1 MTTQF
6 PMDFMVIDDRTVAA
20 IDLETQLEDMGHRVV
35 AVASH
40 IKRAFER
47 LETSAG
53 EIDGVFLN
61 PSLAGCSARPVAEKL
76 FRLGLPYV
84 LLTEMT
90 PAELRR
96 LGMRGPSLPFPA
108 QPAALASALRQIT
121 AKVPPRFVS
130 STGGVTSAA
139 FV

>member
-1 MTTQF
+1 MKTHY

-61 PSLAGCSARPVAEKL
+61 PSLAGRSARPVAEKL
-76 FRLGLPYV
+76 FRMGLPYV
-84 LLTEMT
+84 LLTEMS
-90 PAELRR
+90 PGELRR
-96 LGMRGPSLPFPA
+96 LGMRGPSLPYPA

-121 AKVPPRFVS
+121 AKVPPRFATASGAV
-130 STGGVTSAA
+130 SAA
-139 FV
+139 VA